1 MFFRGVSNL
10 LSQYNYNQL
19 LKKACQSSGTQ
30 VGRGSGSSRLARLLN
45 TTEQDQSQ
53 QQQQQQ
59 QFNNRFQRGQQ
70 FQRGRQGNYG
80 RGNLGRSNML
90 FSKNASKEVIGLQEQ
105 MNNDIDS
112 SNPTQAIERFKK
124 FVERAQ
130 IEAGQHGAMP
140 QKYQLNTNSFELY
153 FDAIR
158 RSSRDPERIQLM
170 TQGLQLLQEFDLK
183 PNVQLFNQI
192 LSLLDT
198 HAKGSEALNLLE
210 NQIQKIGEY
219 DFYSYF
225 FVISALQRSNQLVK
239 AKKVLEQLHGTM
251 QLIKANQIQDFRML
265 HFTLATKALQT
276 GHYDVGVELINLI
289 EEKISQL
296 GGSIRNAPPQV
307 FQPPPYLYAN
317 ILGPAAEHDRV
328 EIVMRALTRL
338 GHQSVNI
345 DGNAYPLKIDQ
356 GSLLSALNFSAR
368 QKDTHTAQLAFQQLQ
383 NGLERGYFLNER
395 GTERK
400 GDAKPH
406 VAAFHA
412 LIHTYASVKNWTST
426 FDTMEQLQNIHP
438 DEKFVSPFGALQDIV
453 KFFSES
459 TDVTDEVYF
468 TLEQRLNNGKQVYP
482 CMLNFVLSAC
492 AQCESKE
499 PESSDLHPINRTF
512 ATFEEFSKFE
522 CAGNVDSFNCLID
535 VCRRFGKREVISSIL
550 DQMKKSDV
558 QKNQTTFE
566 LIFMAFVSAKDLQGM
581 LVVLNDMKR
590 FNFTPS
596 TKLLFHALEKCVD
609 MGQPDMEREIRKEL
623 AVMGVSQLPVL
634 QSKEQKQQQ
643 REKSQSQNQQRTRID
658 NRRQEQTQRYRSKG
672 FSQQYG

>member
-210 NQIQKIGEY
+210 NQIQ
-219 DFYSYF
+219 
-225 FVISALQRSNQLVK
+225 
-239 AKKVLEQLHGTM
+239 
-251 QLIKANQIQDFRML
+251 
-265 HFTLATKALQT
+265 
-276 GHYDVGVELINLI
+276 
-289 EEKISQL
+289 KISQL

>member
-210 NQIQKIGEY
+210 NQIQ
-219 DFYSYF
+219 
-225 FVISALQRSNQLVK
+225 
-239 AKKVLEQLHGTM
+239 
-251 QLIKANQIQDFRML
+251 
-265 HFTLATKALQT
+265 
-276 GHYDVGVELINLI
+276 
-289 EEKISQL
+289 KISQL

-672 FSQQYG
+672 FSQQIGRAHV